1 MTGGCH
7 QKTEERKEARSL
19 YRLIVLDL
27 YIHSSEET
35 DSFGMNPEGE
45 ESQVSTNEAVDD
57 IMDVGSSS
65 KIVRSQPFQRRT
77 RDCDLDESAVKVEL
91 SETVVS
97 KTSKSLKALFEQQEY
112 EEMRNTSW
120 ADLMEEEVTKSRS
133 GSQSQSREEVI
144 APKTRSIENDCIVL
158 SSDEECSS
166 LSSTIKQSD
175 MDWNKTTASKKKRK
189 TKYRFKRNVELTE
202 ALASQALK
210 SDVQVSG
217 RLRRAIKRD
226 KVQGVQALSAT
237 STDDD
242 DGLTSSK
249 CQKKRRK
256 DVHKEKTVYEASSS
270 KFDSKDLPLSGVK
283 RSSRERFWYDNYS
296 SPGSISSIASTLH
309 IKQGWSEPKL
319 GWCRDEITLLRRSK
333 EIEKAKGKPVYAKYL
348 AKVPRHARTKDMPK
362 TPNKYISYSRRS
374 WDKQVRV
381 WKRRLYEWADEEP
394 TQSCLSLNES
404 TSDDISDSE
413 IVSSSPCTLMSDENK
428 LSLDE
433 IKSLHL
439 CTLLIKAYLVMH
451 CTWNFAASLLGYLDI
466 DTRTNTL
473 TIMKTDDESTLK
485 GPSRNVLGPRDF
497 SQL

>member
-1 MTGGCH
+1 
-7 QKTEERKEARSL
+7 
-19 YRLIVLDL
+19 
-27 YIHSSEET
+27 
-35 DSFGMNPEGE
+35 MNPRGE
-45 ESQVSTNEAVDD
+45 ESQVSMNEAIDD

-65 KIVRSQPFQRRT
+65 KVAESQPFQRRT
-77 RDCDLDESAVKVEL
+77 RDGDLDKSAMVKVEL
-91 SETVVS
+91 NETVVS

-133 GSQSQSREEVI
+133 GSQSRSSVKVT
-144 APKTRSIENDCIVL
+144 APKTRSIENDCVVL

-166 LSSTIKQSD
+166 LSSAVKQSD
-175 MDWNKTTASKKKRK
+175 MEWNKTITSKKKRK

-217 RLRRAIKRD
+217 KSRRAIKRD
-226 KVQGVQALSAT
+226 KAQGVQALSAA

-256 DVHKEKTVYEASSS
+256 DVHKEKIVYEASSS
-270 KFDSKDLPLSGVK
+270 KFDFKDLPLSSVK
-283 RSSRERFWYDNYS
+283 RSSRES

-319 GWCRDEITLLRRSK
+319 GWCRNEITLLRRSK

-362 TPNKYISYSRRS
+362 TPNKYIQYSRRS
-374 WDKQVRV
+374 WDKQVRL

-413 IVSSSPCTLMSDENK
+413 TVSSSPCTLMSDENK

-433 IKSLHL
+433 IKVEQDV
-439 CTLLIKAYLVMH
+439 T
-451 CTWNFAASLLGYLDI
+451 ASLLGYLDI
-466 DTRTNTL
+466 DTRTTTL

-485 GPSRNVLGPRDF
+485 GPSRSVLGPRDF